1 MGQGTH
7 IQSDTRSWHP
17 SSHTE
22 VSPAAGTQPLQR
34 SPTGKT
40 ERLCRELVKE
50 LVSMKVQ
57 EFETSCGGQAQG
69 SARSLTSLV
78 SHKTSCFSSPC
89 FALLS
94 FLALQVCTALSV
106 PATLPVPLYPSPY
119 HLYLLQSPG

>member
-1 MGQGTH
+1 MLRPHLLPQLTLWARALTH
-7 IQSDTRSWHP
+7 SLT
-17 SSHTE
+17 
-22 VSPAAGTQPLQR
+22 PAAGTQPLQR

-50 LVSMKVQ
+50 LVSMKMQ

-78 SHKTSCFSSPC
+78 SHKTSCFTSPC

-94 FLALQVCTALSV
+94 FLALHVCTALPV
-106 PATLPVPLYPSPY
+106 PATLPVHLYPSPY